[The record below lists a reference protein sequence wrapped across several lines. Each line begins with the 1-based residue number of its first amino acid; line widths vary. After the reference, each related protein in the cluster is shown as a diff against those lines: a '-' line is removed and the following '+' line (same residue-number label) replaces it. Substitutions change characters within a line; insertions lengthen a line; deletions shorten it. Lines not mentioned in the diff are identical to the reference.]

1 MRAYR
6 FDDQGIQAGAES
18 EIGVHRMDCELSGR
32 RQSRRSAWIAMAV
45 QILLITAPGIDRVSC
60 AGNVPKAARAQSQ
73 TQAARSLI
81 SRQVSATGSESAA
94 ANQSVLELE
103 VGHAHVLKVPGARQ
117 VAVGNSQTLQA
128 TAHNSNEV
136 ILFGKR
142 AGTTSVDVWS
152 QKGARQSFRVV
163 VHAADRSLV
172 LDEIQSLLKD
182 VGTVRVLTAGSHI
195 LLQAE
200 SLTSSQRQIVDRILA
215 RFPDVVDMTASMSW
229 DPMVMLD
236 VMVIEMPT
244 YKLSE
249 LGVRWQTAQGSGGIA
264 GLAWQTGQAS
274 AFGQSAM
281 QQFGLVST
289 GSEVNKGG
297 IGNSGNVGNAPGR
310 IASWL
315 GLNTVLHS
323 ELQAM
328 ADRGEALLLAQ
339 PQLMTRSGKTASF
352 LAGGEVPYAL
362 TDDKGRTH
370 TEFKKYGVSLSVTPE
385 LGEQGRIVASV
396 EVEVSAVDSS
406 IITPA
411 GPAMRVRKANTQ
423 FNAYSGQ
430 TMVLAGFMSSDRSS
444 NYRGAPSPE
453 GSFLER
459 LTGVQD
465 ERSRQ
470 TELAILVT
478 PVITQ
483 ADDPSMRDRVR
494 RAQTFAQ
501 VESEPSRRLLEPIAA
516 NQDVTRADWIG
527 EHSDEI
533 LAGPAGQ
540 DQWGAHA
547 NQSSPWE
554 QFKPSMR
561 SDQWADQDVTRT
573 MHDSDGPGE
582 TP

>member
-1 MRAYR
+1 MMHVYL
-6 FDDQGIQAGAES
+6 FEGKGIQTRHESGVEAG
-18 EIGVHRMDCELSGR
+18 GVDSGI
-32 RQSRRSAWIAMAV
+32 SARPHPKRAWWIAMAL
-45 QILLITAPGIDRVSC
+45 QLLLVMVPGFDRASQAGSVPTAVL
-60 AGNVPKAARAQSQ
+60 AQ
-73 TQAARSLI
+73 TQT
-81 SRQVSATGSESAA
+81 QPTGSRACGQTSGSKPGSAVG
-94 ANQSVLELE
+94 SPCSLELE
-103 VGHAHVLKVPGARQ
+103 VGHAHVLRIPGARQ

-142 AGTTSVDVWS
+142 AGTTSVDVWN
-152 QKGARQSFRVV
+152 QKGVRQSFRVI

-172 LDEIQSLLKD
+172 LDEIRSLLKD
-182 VGTVRVLTAGSHI
+182 VDSVRVMTAGSHI
-195 LLQAE
+195 LLQAD

-215 RFPDVVDMTASMSW
+215 RFPDIVDMTSSMSW
-229 DPMVMLD
+229 DPMVLLD

-249 LGVRWQTAQGSGGIA
+249 LGVRWQVADGSGGIA

-274 AFGQSAM
+274 PFGQNAM
-281 QQFGLVST
+281 QQFGLGSPDGASSSASIRNVS
-289 GSEVNKGG
+289 NA
-297 IGNSGNVGNAPGR
+297 SGRV
-310 IASWL
+310 ASWM
-315 GLNTVLHS
+315 GMNTVLHS

-352 LAGGEVPYAL
+352 LAGGEIPYAL
-362 TDDKGRTH
+362 TDNKGRTH

-430 TMVLAGFMSSDRSS
+430 TMVLAGFMSSDRSK

-453 GSFLER
+453 GSFLEK

-478 PVITQ
+478 PIITQ

-501 VESEPSRRLLEPIAA
+501 VESEPSRRLLEPVASI
-516 NQDVTRADWIG
+516 QDGMRSDWIDI
-527 EHSDEI
+527 HSDEI
-533 LAGPAGQ
+533 LAAPAGH
-540 DQWGAHA
+540 DQWGKRA
-547 NQSSPWE
+547 NQSTPWE
-554 QFKPSMR
+554 QFEPVMR
-561 SDQWADQDVTRT
+561 STQWADEAVTQQP
-573 MHDSDGPGE
+573 HVSDRQGE